1 MAQQRTELFSLNT
14 STPEGGFAHGKA
26 LASGTAEARASL
38 RRGLDLS
45 ASVQVE
51 GHVSGEAGSQ
61 LAAGLTG
68 DVQAGGGLKLQ
79 AAMPIDLFDPQ
90 ARAGLV
96 ARLQA
101 QAAASAS
108 IAATVSLEV
117 ASFRQ
122 LLGTRFA
129 PPFDQLLDVFLEEL
143 VIEAGIWGRASFA
156 AELYG
161 EALLAGSLLPSAT
174 EGPGFTFS
182 TRWGAGLGV
191 GSGVHFLANLGF
203 EDPARLLDRMAAT
216 ISELILDRAR
226 GYADSLPPTD
236 AAALAPVT
244 AVAGVLVPLAT
255 RLLFT
260 LGGQLASAEHAAGD
274 TARSVVGSFVSQGQH
289 ALLAGLGDWSFQ
301 TLGELLAGTEMQRA
315 VFDLDEDRRAQL
327 KLVVGDLST
336 RAGALEARSPVA
348 GIDAWLLDLLDCL
361 GPLDALLGTG
371 VLPDDVEDVCHRAV
385 GIAWAAGVLTHR
397 VLQLAQATA
406 SSGVSF
412 GATPA
417 HAPSGGSIPARV
429 AKQVGKPAGQ
439 PLTLADLV
447 SYVVGED
454 PIQEASTALPEL
466 GHVLDWLAAA
476 LDVPPAQVLETLFVT
491 LAQPDSVQAQQ
502 LLTSIG
508 EALRHAVQDQ
518 VVPRLLVP
526 LKQRDPNNKG
536 LQLLLDQIVVPLLV
550 SVPAVVVPGLGAA
563 ATEEGARRLREAIS
577 GVLLQVI
584 GQFVVESV
592 EVLLEFGTEE
602 SEQALRD
609 VADTVAAF
617 GHDSPILALMA
628 AAAATAVLPITPT
641 PADVE
646 AMLRLAADV
655 VAIVHDTQG
664 PVLDAAGTV
673 LALGLGAESTR
684 QATFQ
689 ALTTTDDPPRSE
701 DLNALL
707 AALENGTW
715 SVATTVAPAAL
726 RILALHLVNEVVL
739 LAEAIGQGAKAIVE
753 AAVEAAEWVLREIQD
768 LPGQLA
774 QLGQKVKALLGSI
787 ATWAEQLAA
796 HLKGLV
802 GQVVEAVRAYGL
814 TLIDPLIK
822 NFPVWARDGLRS
834 LYNALFDGVKWLLEL
849 PLSVLGSVAGWVK
862 ELLQAR
868 LDVASYDEQ
877 AVRNEVSRRIH
888 ASSASDVHFDLALT
902 VGGNQIFD
910 IGRITV
916 PTGAITGAIAGVVL
930 GDGVFDTTVRD
941 SASAAAQAQA
951 AQSQENTLS
960 ERLAGALSDQAA
972 AQAAKQLVPGAPLA
986 AQFLEPAS
994 GVAVGSPAQVRIRLE
1009 GANRTFVEP
1018 TLGVPRRV
1026 SVVVNRQEYAFQP
1039 AHWQDAAGGLELM
1052 FDLVLPVPGPPEVL
1066 APGRTAPPVL
1076 VDQPTLV
1083 KAHVRGGDEVVFTPV
1098 SEYAARQLGVWPQ
1111 LLPDGQAP
1119 NVDLRTLP
1127 VTVIPASDAGAAGS
1141 GLVAVVEADRMA
1153 ARTTRT
1159 PAAVRAVGTAM
1170 TAPHESAGISVLD
1183 PNATV
1188 VGPVAVPLDALG
1200 RPYVPARS
1208 GINAVQVAVA
1218 DGRGKQASV
1227 SRIISVLPS
1236 LLVQVEPSP
1245 TPLQVDTELV
1255 VRALDARTGAVAK
1268 GEGRVIVDGVEIGRV
1283 GQTIRHRFRPHPDWH
1298 GRPRDD
1304 EPTGGLPR
1312 GVVRLAGYAEAGIPF
1327 EFAMPREA
1335 SFVAQSVPESMEPGR
1350 SYPVLVTLHNAGG
1363 LAWRSSEGY
1372 RLGSQAPPDNQT
1384 WGLNRAQPP
1393 GAVTPGADATFAFTV
1408 TAPTELGTYPFQW
1421 RMLQEGTGWFGEPS
1435 TAVAV
1440 EVETVEC
1447 TVLRQAI
1454 RSDREEAAR
1463 LEAELV
1469 ALRQDPLRLGEV
1481 PELERRLAEARH
1493 ALELAVAE
1501 AHRRGCRD

>member
-1 MAQQRTELFSLNT
+1 MAQRTELFSLSA
-14 STPEGGFAHGKA
+14 STPEGAFAHGKA
-26 LASGTAEARASL
+26 LASGSAEARASL
-38 RRGLDLS
+38 RRGVDLS

-68 DVQAGGGLKLQ
+68 DVQAGGGLTLQ
-79 AAMPIDLFDPQ
+79 AAIPIDLFDPQ

-117 ASFRQ
+117 ESFRQ

-129 PPFDQLLDVFLEEL
+129 PPFEQLLDVFLDEL

-161 EALLAGSLLPSAT
+161 EALLAGSLMRAAS

-191 GSGVHFLANLGF
+191 GSGVHFLANLGV

-216 ISELILDRAR
+216 IAELILDEAR
-226 GYADSLPPTD
+226 DYVDSLPPTE

-255 RLLFT
+255 RLLFR
-260 LGGQLASAEHAAGD
+260 LGGQLAGTEHAAAD
-274 TARSVVGSFVSQGQH
+274 TAGSVVGSFVRQGQH
-289 ALLAGLGDWSFQ
+289 ALLAGLGDWSFR
-301 TLGELLAGTEMQRA
+301 TLGELLAGTGAQRA

-327 KLVVGDLST
+327 KLVVEDLSA
-336 RAGALEARSPVA
+336 RAATLEARSPVA

-361 GPLDALLGTG
+361 GPLDALVGTG
-371 VLPDDVEDVCHRAV
+371 VLPHDVEDVCHRAV

-397 VLQLAQATA
+397 VLQLAQGTA
-406 SSGVSF
+406 PPGASF

-417 HAPSGGSIPARV
+417 HAPAGGSIPARV
-429 AKQVGKPAGQ
+429 AKRVGRPAGQ
-439 PLTLADLV
+439 ALTLADLV
-447 SYVVGED
+447 TYVVGED
-454 PIQEASTALPEL
+454 PIQEARTALPEL
-466 GHVLDWLAAA
+466 GHVLDWLAGA
-476 LDVPPAQVLETLFVT
+476 LGVPPDQVLETFLVT
-491 LAQPDSVQAQQ
+491 LVQPGGVQAQQ

-518 VVPRLLVP
+518 VVPLLLVP
-526 LKQRDPNNKG
+526 MKQHDPGNKG
-536 LQLLLDQIVVPLLV
+536 LQLLVDQIVVPLLV

-584 GQFVVESV
+584 GQFVVEAV
-592 EVLLEFGTEE
+592 EVLLEFGTER

-609 VADTVAAF
+609 AAAAVAAF

-628 AAAATAVLPITPT
+628 SAAATAVLPITPT

-646 AMLRLAADV
+646 AVLELAADV

-673 LALGLGAESTR
+673 LALGLGAEATR

-689 ALTTTDDPPRSE
+689 ALTTTDDPPRAQ
-701 DLNALL
+701 DLDALL
-707 AALENGTW
+707 AELENGTW
-715 SVATTVAPAAL
+715 RVVSTVAPAAL

-753 AAVEAAEWVLREIQD
+753 AAVEAAEWVLQAIHD

-774 QLGQKVKALLGSI
+774 QLGQKVKELLESI
-787 ATWAEQLAA
+787 ATWVEQLAA

-802 GQVVEAVRAYGL
+802 GQAVEGVRAYGL
-814 TLIDPLIK
+814 ALIDPLIK
-822 NFPVWARDGLRS
+822 DFPGWVKDGLHT
-834 LYNALFDGVKWLLEL
+834 LYNALFDELKWLLEL
-849 PLSVLGSVAGWVK
+849 PLSVLQSVAGWVK
-862 ELLQAR
+862 DLLQAR
-868 LDVASYDEQ
+868 QDVASYDEQ
-877 AVRNEVSRRIH
+877 AVRDEVSRRIH
-888 ASSASDVHFDLALT
+888 GANASDVHFDLALT
-902 VGGNQIFD
+902 VAGNKIFD

-916 PTGAITGAIAGVVL
+916 PTGAITGAIASVVL
-930 GDGVFDTTVRD
+930 GDGVFDSTVRN
-941 SASAAAQAQA
+941 SATAAAQAQA
-951 AQSQENTLS
+951 AQSQEKTLS
-960 ERLAGALSDQAA
+960 DRLAGALSDQAA
-972 AQAAKQLVPGAPLA
+972 AEAAKRLAPGAPLA
-986 AQFLEPAS
+986 VQFLEPPS
-994 GVAVGSPAQVRIRLE
+994 GVTVGSPARVRIRID

-1039 AHWQDAAGGLELM
+1039 AHWQDAAGGLELT
-1052 FDLVLPVPGPPEVL
+1052 FDLVLPVPGPPQVST
-1066 APGRTAPPVL
+1066 PGRTAPPVL

-1098 SEYAARQLGVWPQ
+1098 SEDAARQLGVWPQ
-1111 LLPDGQAP
+1111 PLPDGHAP
-1119 NVDLRTLP
+1119 AVDLRTLP
-1127 VTVIPASDAGAAGS
+1127 VTVIAAGDPGAAGS
-1141 GLVAVVEADRMA
+1141 GLAAVVEADRTA
-1153 ARTTRT
+1153 AGTTGP

-1170 TAPHESAGISVLD
+1170 TAPREGAGIAVLD
-1183 PNATV
+1183 TNATV
-1188 VGPVAVPLDALG
+1188 TGPVAAPLDAQG
-1200 RPYVPARS
+1200 RPYVPARA
-1208 GINAVQVAVA
+1208 GTNALQVAVA
-1218 DGRGKQASV
+1218 DGRGKQAGV
-1227 SRIISVLPS
+1227 SRVISVLPS

-1245 TPLQVDTELV
+1245 TPLGVDTEFV
-1255 VRALDARTGAVAK
+1255 VRALDTRTGAAAA
-1268 GEGRVIVDGVEIGRV
+1268 GEGRVIVDGVELGRV
-1283 GQTIRHRFRPHPDWH
+1283 GQAIRHRFRPHPDWH
-1298 GRPRDD
+1298 GPPRDG
-1304 EPTGGLPR
+1304 EPVDGLPR
-1312 GVVRLAGYAEAGIPF
+1312 GVVRVTGYAQAEIPF
-1327 EFAMPREA
+1327 DFAPPREA
-1335 SFVAQSVPESMEPGR
+1335 SFVAQSLPSSMEPGR
-1350 SYPVLVTLHNAGG
+1350 SYPVLVTLRNAGG
-1363 LAWRSSEGY
+1363 LTWRGGEGY

-1384 WGLNRAQPP
+1384 WGLDRVQPP
-1393 GAVTPGADATFAFTV
+1393 GDVAPGADATFAFTV
-1408 TAPTELGTYPFQW
+1408 TAPAELGTYSFQW

-1435 TAVAV
+1435 AAVAV

-1447 TVLRQAI
+1447 TALRQAI
-1454 RSDREEAAR
+1454 RWDRLEVAR
-1463 LEAELV
+1463 LETELV
-1469 ALRQDPLRLGEV
+1469 AVRNDLLRLGEV
-1481 PELERRLAEARH
+1481 PELEQRLAEARGT
-1493 ALELAVAE
+1493 LELAVAE